1 MTSRPAAAP
10 RTPGRPSLAV
20 TGVAL
25 PALALVIYLLHGFY
39 VGLRA
44 QHEAYAR
51 DELAHT
57 QALGTA
63 LDHFLAGARTEVTE
77 LADRREV
84 SAYFENAA
92 LGLSLEYGLRISLLD
107 LETEFDKRLARRLAG
122 GAPMFARLVLLDRE
136 GNVVLDSRE
145 PRRDPGY
152 AFTDGWTSPAADTT
166 AVASYQADT
175 DQVVLAAPCHVLD
188 RREGWLLACVPTA
201 TLLAQVSDARV
212 WLRWDGAA
220 MSGEAPSAIVGDVT
234 PGTTRLF
241 SGSDSGRHPYLASA
255 ATAAHFP
262 LTVTRLSTVDGMLA
276 TDPRRFLGGLGVL
289 AAGVMGLVA
298 MVWRGQLR
306 ARGLAAR
313 LDIEAAH
320 RRDLAA
326 RQRELEQEI
335 ERRLHVEADLVQARD
350 VAEAASRAKTQ
361 FLANMSHELRT
372 PLNGVLGM
380 TELVL
385 ESALAAE
392 QREQLGVALESGY
405 ALLAVISDIL
415 DVSNIEAGALR
426 LEHAAF
432 EPRPF
437 LDNIRRSLLAGA
449 QARGLDL
456 AWRVDPDLAL
466 TLRGDAARLRQV
478 LVNLLGNALKF
489 TEHGTVG
496 LQVTAVPV
504 GGTRQLV
511 TFRVHDTGIGVPPDK
526 RDLIFGA
533 FQQADNSHT
542 RRYGGT
548 GLGLHISRRLVA
560 MMGGRLELADA
571 EGGGSVFTFSLEMP
585 IVLAAPAPAPAPVA
599 PTATVTPRRLLV
611 AEDNEVNQKLI
622 VSLLKKW
629 GHTVTLTADG
639 AEALAALHAGT
650 FDAALLDLQMP
661 QMDGLEAATA
671 WRRHEADRG
680 LPRLPIIALT
690 ARVLPEDI
698 EACFAAGMDA
708 HVPKPLK
715 SREVMETLERVAPA
729 PVAAA

>member
-1 MTSRPAAAP
+1 MTSQPASVR
-10 RTPGRPSLAV
+10 RTPGRPSLAAI
-20 TGVAL
+20 GVAL

-63 LDHFLAGARTEVTE
+63 LDHFLSGAQTEVLE

-107 LETEFDKRLARRLAG
+107 LETEFDKRLARRLTG

-136 GNVVLDSRE
+136 RRVVLDSRE

-152 AFTDGWTSPAADTT
+152 AFTDRWSTNAADATG
-166 AVASYQADT
+166 AASYLADA
-175 DQVVLAAPCHVLD
+175 DQVVLAAPCHVMD
-188 RREGWLLACVPTA
+188 RHEGWLLAYIPTA

-212 WLRWDGAA
+212 WLRWNGAT
-220 MSGEAPSAIVGDVT
+220 MGGEALPVIVGDVAS
-234 PGTTRLF
+234 GATRLF
-241 SGSDSGRHPYLASA
+241 SGSEPGRHPYLASA
-255 ATAAHFP
+255 AASAHFP

-276 TDPRRFLGGLGVL
+276 TDPRQFLWGLGAL
-289 AAGVMGLVA
+289 AAGLMGLVA

-326 RQRELEQEI
+326 RQHELEQEI
-335 ERRLHVEADLVQARD
+335 ERRLQVEADLVQARD

-385 ESALAAE
+385 ESE
-392 QREQLGVALESGY
+392 MPGTQRAQLEIALESGQ
-405 ALLAVISDIL
+405 ALLTVISDIL

-432 EPRPF
+432 EPRSF
-437 LDNIRRSLLAGA
+437 LENIRRSFLAGA
-449 QARGLDL
+449 QSRGLDL
-456 AWRVDPDLAL
+456 VWRIDPDLAQS
-466 TLRGDAARLRQV
+466 LRGDMARLRQV

-489 TEHGTVG
+489 TERGVVG
-496 LQVTAVPV
+496 LDVTVVPV
-504 GGTRQLV
+504 GGTRQIV
-511 TFRVHDTGIGVPPDK
+511 TFRVHDTGIGVPADK
-526 RDLIFGA
+526 RDLIFEA

-571 EGGGSVFTFSLEMP
+571 EGGGSVFTFSL
-585 IVLAAPAPAPAPVA
+585 
-599 PTATVTPRRLLV
+599 
-611 AEDNEVNQKLI
+611 
-622 VSLLKKW
+622 
-629 GHTVTLTADG
+629 
-639 AEALAALHAGT
+639 
-650 FDAALLDLQMP
+650 
-661 QMDGLEAATA
+661 
-671 WRRHEADRG
+671 
-680 LPRLPIIALT
+680 
-690 ARVLPEDI
+690 
-698 EACFAAGMDA
+698 
-708 HVPKPLK
+708 
-715 SREVMETLERVAPA
+715 
-729 PVAAA
+729 